1 MWLRD
6 FLPNTYTF
14 RASRIMTFGYDSDVL
29 DRRTVMTLENWA
41 ESLLYA
47 LNDLRTADKVSMRI
61 HDAQTH
67 VLL

>member
-1 MWLRD
+1 
-6 FLPNTYTF
+6 
-14 RASRIMTFGYDSDVL
+14 MTFGYDSDVL